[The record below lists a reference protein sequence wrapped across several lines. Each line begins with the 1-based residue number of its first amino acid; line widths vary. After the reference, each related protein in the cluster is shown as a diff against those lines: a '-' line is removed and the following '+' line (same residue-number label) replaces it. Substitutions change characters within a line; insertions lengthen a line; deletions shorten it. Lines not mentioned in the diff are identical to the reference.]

1 MLIIIVETHGK
12 IHTCRPLNYL
22 FTKELPQ
29 RRPSYFTYVMV
40 VNVESGEERTAARTA
55 HRGAD
60 EPILIV
66 NAFVLQ
72 GRISEDKTLFWLGF
86 RGFWSL

>member
-1 MLIIIVETHGK
+1 
-12 IHTCRPLNYL
+12 
-22 FTKELPQ
+22 
-29 RRPSYFTYVMV
+29 MV
-40 VNVESGEERTAARTA
+40 VNVESGEERTAAGTA

-72 GRISEDKTLFWLGF
+72 GRKSEDINPILVGF
-86 RGFWSL
+86 

>member
-1 MLIIIVETHGK
+1 
-12 IHTCRPLNYL
+12 
-22 FTKELPQ
+22 
-29 RRPSYFTYVMV
+29 MV

-72 GRISEDKTLFWLGF
+72 GRKSEHKKPILG
-86 RGFWSL
+86 GF

>member
-1 MLIIIVETHGK
+1 
-12 IHTCRPLNYL
+12 
-22 FTKELPQ
+22 
-29 RRPSYFTYVMV
+29 MV
-40 VNVESGEERTAARTA
+40 VNVESGEERTAAGAA